1 VNHGRYE
8 TYVGTDRVKGCNC
21 KACRGA
27 FKTHCNM
34 KRMITHKNNAKP
46 GPKPTGRTHGLPAT
60 YNAGCRCEEC
70 RKTMASRRAA
80 QRLSERVSA

>member
-1 VNHGRYE
+1 MKHGRYE
-8 TYVGTDRVKGCNC
+8 TYVGTERVKGCNC
-21 KACRGA
+21 KPCAAA
-27 FKTHCNM
+27 FRERNHAR
-34 KRMITHKNNAKP
+34 RMLQHKNNAKP

-60 YNAGCRCEEC
+60 YNAGCRCQEC